1 MKRDLALKATT
12 FLLAGSLGG
21 VLLTQAACKRSGPDI
36 KIGVIAELSGDL
48 PAVGESCKKAAELAI
63 NEINE
68 SGGVKV
74 AGTHHLLRLVIED
87 GEGKADASVAA
98 AERLIDQEGV
108 LAIIGPNASSGAVP
122 AAAVAEAKK
131 VLLVSPWST
140 APRLTR
146 DDTGK
151 TRRFVYRACYSDE
164 FQARALAKFAT
175 GYIKATKVAILY
187 NPESEAPKAQAELMK
202 KELEARG
209 AQVVAMETY
218 AAGTTDYSA
227 QMKKIAEAS
236 PDLVYLPSYYVE
248 VPEQL
253 KQARAAG
260 IKAPFLGSDNWGNPE
275 LLKNAQEVEGAYFCA
290 HYNPN
295 AMEDKVGTF
304 RAAFEQ
310 RYAKEVPDD
319 VAALTYDAIYLLRT
333 ALQLAEKDDRE
344 SVRDAFAKIS
354 TQDCVTGKIVYRGG
368 SPDPTKSVVLK
379 QFKGGKVTFVTN
391 IDPD

>member
-164 FQARALAKFAT
+164 FQARSLAKFAT

>member
-140 APRLTR
+140 APRLTK

-164 FQARALAKFAT
+164 FQARSLAKFAT

-275 LLKNAQEVEGAYFCA
+275 LLKSAQEVEGAYFCA

>member
-164 FQARALAKFAT
+164 FQARSLAKFAT

-275 LLKNAQEVEGAYFCA
+275 LLKSAQEVEGAYFCA

>member
-12 FLLAGSLGG
+12 FLLAGTLGG
-21 VLLTQAACKRSGPDI
+21 VLLSQAACKKSGPDI
-36 KIGVIAELSGDL
+36 KIGVIAELSGEI
-48 PAVGESCKKAAELAI
+48 PAVGESCKKAAELAVA
-63 NEINE
+63 EINE

-74 AGTHHLLRLVIED
+74 AGTYHLLRLVIED
-87 GEGKADASVAA
+87 GQGHGEASAA
-98 AERLIDQEGV
+98 AAQRLIDQEGV
-108 LAIIGPNASSGAVP
+108 LAVIGPTASSGAVP
-122 AAAVAEAKK
+122 AAAVAEEKRT
-131 VLLVSPWST
+131 LLVSPWST

-146 DDTGK
+146 KDDGT
-151 TRRFVYRACYSDE
+151 TRRYVYRACYSDE
-164 FQARALAKFAT
+164 FQSRALAKFAT

-187 NPESEAPKAQAELMK
+187 NPDSEAPKAQAELMK
-202 KELEARG
+202 KELESRG

-227 QMKKIAEAS
+227 QMKKIAEGA
-236 PDLVYLPSYYVE
+236 PDLVYLPSYYSE

-260 IKAPFLGSDNWGNPE
+260 IKSPFLGSDNWGNPE
-275 LLKNAQEVEGAYFCA
+275 LLKSAQEVEGAYFGA
-290 HYNPN
+290 HYNPD
-295 AMEDKVGTF
+295 AMEDRVGIF

-319 VAALTYDAIYLLRT
+319 VAALTYDAIQLLRT
-333 ALQLAEKDDRE
+333 ALKLAEKDDRDG
-344 SVRDAFAKIS
+344 VRDAFAKIS
-354 TQDCVTGKIVYRGG
+354 MQDCVTGKIVYRGG

>member
-253 KQARAAG
+253 EQARAAG

>member
-68 SGGVKV
+68 SGRVKV